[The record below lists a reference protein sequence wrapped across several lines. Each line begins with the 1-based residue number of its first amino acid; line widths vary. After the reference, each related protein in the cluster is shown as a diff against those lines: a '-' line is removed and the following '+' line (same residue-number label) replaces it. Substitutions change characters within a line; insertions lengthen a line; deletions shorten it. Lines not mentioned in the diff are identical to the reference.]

1 MRVVVQKVS
10 RAAVSVTGAEN
21 SSADIGT
28 GLLLL
33 VGVADSD
40 GPQEVAW
47 MAHKLANLRIFEDVA
62 GKLNLSVTDV
72 GGSVLSVSQFT
83 LFGDV
88 RRGNRPSFVAA
99 GEPSHA
105 KRLWEELT
113 TTLSRDHGLAVKT
126 GVFGAHMEVEL
137 VNDGPV
143 TLLIDTERDM
153 PQR

>member
-1 MRVVVQKVS
+1 MRVVVQRVS
-10 RAAVSVTGAEN
+10 QAAVHVKGSDD
-21 SSADIGT
+21 SLQRIGT

-47 MAHKLANLRIFEDVA
+47 VARKIANLRIFEDVA
-62 GKLNLSVTDV
+62 GKLNLSAIDV

-99 GEPSHA
+99 GEPGHA
-105 KRLWEELT
+105 KQLWEDLT
-113 TTLSRDHGLAVKT
+113 ATLSSEHGLSVKT
-126 GVFGAHMEVEL
+126 GVFGAHMEVQL

-143 TLLIDTERDM
+143 TLLIDTDRDM
-153 PQR
+153 PQH